1 MRYLFYTLLILFLT
15 GCDIEYQKVLITEK
29 ELAEYPPIIEAIR
42 QVESGGHGPKAVSSK
57 GARGSMQ
64 VMPATA
70 ISLGY
75 HPDEMFDHDK
85 AMEAGSKYYHQLLN
99 ETCKGNVHCA
109 LRSYFC
115 GPGKREMKVCYRY
128 ADKVLREASKHGY
141 KAQAT
146 NTPKPSKKGSKR
158 HTARATSVSNEL
170 TVETQTSWK
179 GYSFAI
185 NEESTSKRR

>member
-1 MRYLFYTLLILFLT
+1 MKYLLTIFFVFFLT

-42 QVESGGHGPKAVSSK
+42 QVESDGHGPKAISST

-70 ISLGY
+70 RAMGY

-85 AMEAGSKYYHQLLN
+85 AIEAGSKYYHHLLN
-99 ETCKGNVHCA
+99 DVCGGDVHCA

-115 GPGKREMKVCYRY
+115 GPGNRNGRACYRY
-128 ADKVLREASKHGY
+128 ADKVMKEAYKRGY
-141 KAQAT
+141 T
-146 NTPKPSKKGSKR
+146 HTTTPSKKGSKR
-158 HTARATSVSNEL
+158 RTTKATRIPNEPKVEVSKP
-170 TVETQTSWK
+170 WK
-179 GYSFAI
+179 GYSFAVI
-185 NEESTSKRR
+185 EEKSSDNKRTAK